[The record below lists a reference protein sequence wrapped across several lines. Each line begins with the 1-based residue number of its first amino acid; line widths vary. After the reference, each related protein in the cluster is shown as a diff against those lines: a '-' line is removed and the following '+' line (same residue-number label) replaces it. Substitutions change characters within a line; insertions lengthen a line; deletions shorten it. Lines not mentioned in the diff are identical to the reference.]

1 MKAFKQFGIDEYEY
15 DYVHEHLVPTLVSN
29 LGLEINEWFG
39 YDLSDK
45 ECPLF
50 ESLLTI
56 TPCSL
61 IVLCTEGYLVGKL
74 QHEIKA

>member
-1 MKAFKQFGIDEYEY
+1 MAECLSVIDTILN
-15 DYVHEHLVPTLVSN
+15 DHITSMFRLLDLFHLKT
-29 LGLEINEWFG
+29 
-39 YDLSDK
+39 
-45 ECPLF
+45 